1 MREQRQ
7 KRMRGVI
14 EGVATNAATAQIQGA
29 ILGDDGRRYKFTSL
43 NDNRMTYAAAMKVDF
58 QPSDYQ
64 AIDVRPIPAAAPPVR
79 QQWEAQPPTPASSV
93 PEAAYLPSKSKAL
106 IGLLCIFLGPLG
118 GLIAIIYMGVRP
130 PSILGIVTLTI
141 MILICI
147 VFWPFLIIA
156 WPGFIITGIMML
168 FVSDE
173 KFTFGIHKSRYHT
186 GLLGRECSTGE
197 CDNTLDSWLET
208 RRKQRVMERM
218 QRRSQAE

>member
-118 GLIAIIYMGVRP
+118 GLIGNNLHGGTAAAV
-130 PSILGIVTLTI
+130 
-141 MILICI
+141 
-147 VFWPFLIIA
+147 
-156 WPGFIITGIMML
+156 
-168 FVSDE
+168 
-173 KFTFGIHKSRYHT
+173 HT
-186 GLLGRECSTGE
+186 GNCYL
-197 CDNTLDSWLET
+197 CDHDIDMHSVLAVPHNSLAGLHNRWNYDAI
-208 RRKQRVMERM
+208 R
-218 QRRSQAE
+218 